1 MGEAGHTRESPRG
14 EGAGF
19 LALLLL
25 CALIAAAPVW
35 GPGIINTRG
44 GGDSPFLL
52 ARTLDMANSLRH
64 GIFPV
69 RWMAHAAYDLGYPFF
84 NHYAALP
91 FYLSGALTALGVD
104 ILIALQVTQ
113 TLGFVLAALAMNLW
127 LRPLWPGKAARLLA
141 TVAYTFAPFHMVNVY
156 VRGDSLSEFY
166 AFAIYPL
173 ILWALDRVAAAVS
186 ETCGPDSASAKAR
199 RVFGAVTVAAL
210 AYGALALTHNVSFV
224 LFSPFALLYGLSAIW
239 HRARASMQD
248 APGPKPAATDVA
260 TTDVAT
266 TDVATTHVAATHVAT
281 APLAA
286 LAASFAGGILLTTW
300 FWLPALVETR
310 YGQMGPAFTEGYFH
324 FSNHFRGLNLIQPTL
339 AFDYT
344 IATAVSAAGPFS
356 MGLIQAILALAGT
369 AVLAAQLI
377 RTRFRHER
385 SLPHV
390 TLLVAL
396 GIATLMITP
405 ASRPLWK
412 HVPLLATTQFP
423 WRFLSVQ
430 ALFASAVT
438 AALAE
443 PGLRRN
449 NHAAPWITAAATV
462 LVMGSAL
469 LALRPERLLIRAEDV
484 SRETLLLYESF
495 TGNIGTTIRYEYL
508 PRDVVPRLYI
518 SEVVIDG
525 RGSLLVDGG
534 DALEARLISRTPIR
548 QVWTVTLPPPDSDRM
563 TTPISI
569 AFPINAWPGWHA
581 FVDGVQLP
589 TYPTIGSGRLTLDLP
604 RNLGQG
610 GTSTIMLKLLPT
622 PLERGAVVISAGTL
636 FVGLSVL
643 GAGVWRDRW
652 TQPRRKPHKRL
663 ATANLT
669 RVMGGAALVPGVLLL
684 AAVGPLISSL
694 LRPSTHTNAPFFD
707 FVQMPFPHQGP
718 VDFGPARL
726 VRATTSGP
734 GAPAHS
740 GSLEAYPGQT
750 LHVSLDW
757 SQLPAEPLTATLR
770 LVSPAVPRHGV
781 ELALAETQAT
791 VSPHTR
797 IALSLPEDLARG
809 LYLLQLQVNNEED
822 RQVPQTRGG
831 NSMGDLYIGAIRVTE
846 GPPLPID
853 APVMARFRDL
863 TLHDLVVE
871 QVQSTTLHVK
881 MAWSTEGTPRNWQL
895 SIRVLD
901 LEGNQIV
908 ANDHQPGYG
917 YLPTTLWRP
926 GEWITDH
933 AVLPLPTGLAP
944 GEYVLH
950 IVTYLLGTMEGGG
963 ELHTGIH
970 LDIPTRYD
978 LRDACCELTR
988 KGATLICKTEQIALL
1003 RLDLPASIS
1012 EGEALP
1018 IHAEWYA
1025 LSGSITGPEMPAD
1038 LEATWR
1044 FVAED
1049 GFTLSETTRPPAAG
1063 TRTSLWP
1070 RHTWVK
1076 SAYHLDMPAR
1086 MDAGSYSLELTLDEQ
1101 GAAPVACGSVGTVI
1115 VRSRVRSFA
1124 IPEPPHSQPASFGTS
1139 LLLLGYD
1146 VEMDRPAGRLFTRAM
1161 PDHLM
1166 VTFWWQAH
1174 SAPDRD
1180 YKRFVHLYN
1189 PTTEALV
1196 AQDDAMPVNWTYP
1209 TSWWVSQEV
1218 ISETVTLDLTGIEPG
1233 SYRLAVGWYDP
1244 ETLERLPATAVP
1256 DAALRDNRLTLDLP
1270 ITLP

>member
-91 FYLSGALTALGVD
+91 FYLSGGLTALGVD

-166 AFAIYPL
+166 AFVLYPL
-173 ILWALDRVAAAVS
+173 ILWALDRVASAVS
-186 ETCGPDSASAKAR
+186 ERSGAGGAPPKTR
-199 RVFGAVTVAAL
+199 RVFHAIAVAAL

-224 LFSPFALLYGLSAIW
+224 IFSPFALLYGLTAIW
-239 HRARASMQD
+239 HRAWVRSRD
-248 APGPKPAATDVA
+248 APGPKQ
-260 TTDVAT
+260 
-266 TDVATTHVAATHVAT
+266 ATTHVAA

-324 FSNHFRGLNLIQPTL
+324 FSNHFRGLNLVQHTL
-339 AFDYT
+339 AFDYS

-356 MGLIQAILALAGT
+356 MGLIQAILALGGSG
-369 AVLAAQLI
+369 VLAAQLI
-377 RTRFRHER
+377 RARSRHER

-405 ASRPLWK
+405 LSRPLWK

-430 ALFASAVT
+430 ALFAAAVT

-443 PGLRRN
+443 PGPRRN
-449 NHAAPWITAAATV
+449 NRAAPWITAAATV

-518 SEVVIDG
+518 SEAIVDG
-525 RGSLLVDGG
+525 QGSLLVDGG
-534 DALEARLISRTPIR
+534 DALEARLIARTPIR
-548 QVWTVTLPPPDSDRM
+548 QDWTVTLPPPESDKM

-581 FVDGVQLP
+581 FLDGVQLP

-604 RNLGQG
+604 RDLDQG
-610 GTSTIMLKLLPT
+610 GTFTISLKLLPT

-643 GAGVWRDRW
+643 GAGVWRDRL
-652 TQPRRKPHKRL
+652 TQSRRKPHKRL

-669 RVMGGAALVPGVLLL
+669 RVMGRAALVPGVLLL

-694 LRPSTHTNAPFFD
+694 LRPSPTTNASFFD

-734 GAPAHS
+734 GLQDDPARS

-750 LHVSLDW
+750 LDVNLDW
-757 SQLPAEPLTATLR
+757 SRLPAEPLTATLR
-770 LVSPAVPRHGV
+770 LVSPALPRHGV
-781 ELALAETQAT
+781 ELALAETRAT
-791 VSPHTR
+791 IGPHTQ

-822 RQVPQTRGG
+822 RQVPQTPGG
-831 NSMGDLYIGAIRVTE
+831 HSMGDLYIGAVRVPT
-846 GPPLPID
+846 GPALPID
-853 APVMARFRDL
+853 APVMASFRDL
-863 TLHDLVVE
+863 TLHALVVE
-871 QVQSTTLHVK
+871 QVQPTTLHVK
-881 MAWSTEGTPRNWQL
+881 MAWSTQGTPRNWQL
-895 SIRVLD
+895 SLRVLD
-901 LEGNQIV
+901 LEGNQIA

-963 ELHTGIH
+963 EIHTGIH

-988 KGATLICKTEQIALL
+988 KGATVICKTERIAVLS
-1003 RLDLPASIS
+1003 LDLPASIS

-1025 LSGSITGPEMPAD
+1025 LSGSITGPEMPTD

-1049 GFTLSETTRPPAAG
+1049 GTTLSETTRPPAAG

-1086 MDAGSYSLELTLDEQ
+1086 MDAGRYSLELTLDEQ

-1115 VRSRVRSFA
+1115 VRSRTRSFA
-1124 IPEPPHSQPASFGTS
+1124 IPEPPHPQRASFGAS

-1146 VEMDRPAGRLFTRAM
+1146 VEMDRPAGRLFTRTT
-1161 PDHLM
+1161 PDHLT

-1174 SAPDRD
+1174 SAPDRA